1 MITSFEKQR
10 YLIDFTLSCLWR
22 RKGKNISLWTVYTGV
37 IFLLASV
44 MFFTSAIRKEAV
56 LTLENAPEIIVQ
68 RLVAGRQN
76 TIPLRWIESIAAI
89 PGVQSVTARRW
100 GYYYDS
106 QNGANYT
113 VMVNDD
119 LKDSAGQILIG
130 AGVSRRRTGSGQ
142 GNPIRKND
150 RIPFKAYDGSSLM
163 LTVKGIFPA
172 TSELISSDLILVSE
186 KDFIKLFSFP
196 AGEATDLVLTV
207 KNSREMTTI
216 ATKITR
222 IFPDSRPILKQEI
235 LRTYEAIFNWRAGLI
250 TIILSGS
257 FLAFMILAWDKA
269 TGLRATEI
277 RRRTFGFMFQQL
289 HLIRGIT
296 ALENIMIPAY
306 PDGVAFP
313 VLKKKAMKLLD
324 LLKLPHRASE
334 KVEWLSGGE
343 AQRIAI
349 ARALIN
355 DPDIIVADE
364 PTAHLDTHLSHEF
377 MDIMRQLKDK
387 GKTLLIASHDPIVYE
402 SDVINRI
409 IGMRDGRI
417 ISSGNAP

>member
-1 MITSFEKQR
+1 MIPSFEKQR

-44 MFFTSAIRKEAV
+44 MFFTGAIRKEAA
-56 LTLENAPEIIVQ
+56 LTLDNAPEIIVQ
-68 RLVAGRQN
+68 RLVAGRQS
-76 TIPLRWIESIAAI
+76 TIPIRYIEPIAAI
-89 PGVQSVTARRW
+89 PGVQSVAARRW

-119 LKDSAGQILIG
+119 LKDSAGGILIG
-130 AGVSRRRTGSGQ
+130 AGVSRRRTGSGL

-186 KDFIKLFSFP
+186 KDFINLFSFP

-250 TIILSGS
+250 TVILSGS

-269 TGLRATEI
+269 TGLRADEKREI
-277 RRRTFGFMFQQL
+277 
-289 HLIRGIT
+289 GILKAIGWETSDILLMKFWEGT
-296 ALENIMIPAY
+296 ALSLSAFLAGVLMAY
-306 PDGVAFP
+306 LHIFVTDSMLFVP
-313 VLKKKAMKLLD
+313 VLKGWSVLYPDFKLTPFISAYEMAVLFF
-324 LLKLPHRASE
+324 LTVIPYTVATIVPSWRSAT
-334 KVEWLSGGE
+334 
-343 AQRIAI
+343 I
-349 ARALIN
+349 
-355 DPDIIVADE
+355 DPDSV
-364 PTAHLDTHLSHEF
+364 
-377 MDIMRQLKDK
+377 MR
-387 GKTLLIASHDPIVYE
+387 T
-402 SDVINRI
+402 
-409 IGMRDGRI
+409 
-417 ISSGNAP
+417 